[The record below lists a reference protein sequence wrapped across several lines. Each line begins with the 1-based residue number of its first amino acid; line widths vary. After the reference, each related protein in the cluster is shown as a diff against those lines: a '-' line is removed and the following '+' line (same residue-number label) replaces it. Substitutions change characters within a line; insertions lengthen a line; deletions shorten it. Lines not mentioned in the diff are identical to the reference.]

1 MTITPMGGSVM
12 VFMVGVTFDDHR
24 SRTCTRTC
32 PDGHTSV
39 SVGGGGG
46 SKSGPASLP
55 PSGSG
60 GNTVPSEPASL
71 LLGLGGGATVGG
83 SVSTTSGSPELIK
96 RCELQATKAATE
108 TAADA
113 ARRRYFQ
120 VLLLMRN
127 SRLSPIR
134 STLDRHRAGTQR
146 VPRSS
151 GSNHHHGII
160 GTPLIWPQSVKA
172 KVVSRR
178 KFDSPEWRS
187 ALKTASGYT
196 SPLVSPS
203 LLAWSSRLTDPVC
216 CMCTPPRSMTS

>member
-39 SVGGGGG
+39 SVGG
-46 SKSGPASLP
+46 
-55 PSGSG
+55 
-60 GNTVPSEPASL
+60 
-71 LLGLGGGATVGG
+71 

-120 VLLLMRN
+120 VLVLMRN

-134 STLDRHRAGTQR
+134 STLDRHRAGPQR

-203 LLAWSSRLTDPVC
+203 LLAWSSRLMDPVC